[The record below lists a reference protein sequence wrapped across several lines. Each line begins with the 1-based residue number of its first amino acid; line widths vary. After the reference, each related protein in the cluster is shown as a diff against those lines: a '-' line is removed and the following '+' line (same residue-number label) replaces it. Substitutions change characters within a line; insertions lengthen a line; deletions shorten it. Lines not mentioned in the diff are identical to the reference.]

1 MGATTEEERIYEN
14 EDKHC
19 KDGAPSSGLSGAQ
32 TPSDST
38 RKGDQPWFQPGFVSL
53 HHENM
58 AWNPIIPDYRD
69 ARAPSSSLI
78 AQRVASPAQC
88 I

>member
-38 RKGDQPWFQPGFVSL
+38 RKGDQP
-53 HHENM
+53 
-58 AWNPIIPDYRD
+58 
-69 ARAPSSSLI
+69 
-78 AQRVASPAQC
+78 
-88 I
+88 